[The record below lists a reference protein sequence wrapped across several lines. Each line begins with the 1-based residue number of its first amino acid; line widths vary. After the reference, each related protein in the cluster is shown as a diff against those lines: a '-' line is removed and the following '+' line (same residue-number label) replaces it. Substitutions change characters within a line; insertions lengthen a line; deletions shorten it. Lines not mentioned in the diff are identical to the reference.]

1 MKTAKQE
8 AQDLLNVLPDDTS
21 METILAELHFK
32 ARVLHSHEQA
42 LRGEGIPHEE
52 VLKRLAKWLDP
63 SGLQTPSKA

>member
-8 AQDLLNVLPDDTS
+8 ALDLLSVLPDDTS
-21 METILAELHFK
+21 METILAELAFK

-52 VLKRLAKWLDP
+52 VLKRLSKWLDP